1 LVADVQPRPE
11 SESPLV
17 HPIATQ
23 ASAPS
28 LVHAAGDGASAPTW
42 VYATLA
48 GLLLLGGG
56 ALYERRG
63 RRGRTLH
70 R

>member
-1 LVADVQPRPE
+1 LVADVQALPE
-11 SESPLV
+11 SKSPLV
-17 HPIATQ
+17 HPIA
-23 ASAPS
+23 AEAAAPS
-28 LVHAAGDGASAPTW
+28 LVHAASDGTSAPTW
-42 VYATLA
+42 AYATLA
-48 GLLLLGGG
+48 VLVLLGGG